1 MFTLKFNRPASGD
14 VERPKVCQ
22 IHMGK
27 SKENL
32 RSKDKKKKNS
42 IKLIDLLKRKSKE
55 YKEENYMRSIKIS
68 V

>member
-1 MFTLKFNRPASGD
+1 MFTLKFNRPAFGD

-32 RSKDKKKKNS
+32 RSKDKKKKEFNQ
-42 IKLIDLLKRKSKE
+42 INRFIEKE
-55 YKEENYMRSIKIS
+55 K
-68 V
+68 